1 MKKAKKLAALLL
13 SLALV
18 SPTLAAAAPEDFQGE
33 EEQAATSVITETAET
48 TETTEDLISE
58 EDLSQ
63 IAAEEEPQDVGTEVP
78 SEEETTEPP
87 AVTEPDSQTV
97 TVTFMDGA
105 EILLT
110 QTLPVGE
117 APQAAPKTASDGS
130 LILAWV
136 ANGKKIADP
145 TRVSLWQDT
154 VYTVWKVPV
163 LNTETHDSYING
175 KGEATFSP
183 NNNLTRAEA
192 ATIVSSLLKD
202 KHLGVCT
209 ASFSDVSAGD
219 WYYQSVT
226 LLSSLGILNGYEDGT
241 FRPNQTITRAEFVTI
256 LSSFFA
262 PVEGTARFQDV
273 PATHWALKNIS
284 SANARGWI
292 NGYDDGTFRPDKTIT
307 RAEAV
312 TVMNAVLG
320 RSASHT
326 QTMAL
331 IQNGGVSVF
340 RDVRPS
346 DWFYAAVMEASTNH
360 SYSKEYG
367 QEIWT
372 DFVYRSCGYNTGLQ
386 LIGSAYYLVDENQQL
401 VFLPAGI
408 QTLDGKSYYVAAD
421 GSIPAYSAGPH
432 EIGNALYYI
441 NADNTVALNQTV
453 GYLYFGADGKYT
465 TKNPELDALV
475 EKTIAGCT
483 QPNMTQAEKLRACY
497 LYLRENCRYLARDHH
512 GRGTTYWTEESAIWM
527 FTYQRGNCYCYA
539 AAFQYMANRL
549 GYQAYSISGG
559 LGTSNSD
566 HAWVMIDGKLY
577 DPELEYAYLYRFST
591 SRYYN
596 LYGIYALTAPFV
608 YVFPA

>member
-13 SLALV
+13 SLALI
-18 SPTLAAAAPEDFQGE
+18 SPTLAAAAPENVLGE
-33 EEQAATSVITETAET
+33 EEQAASSAVTETAET
-48 TETTEDLISE
+48 SDALLPEEAPSDPTAEAEPETGL
-58 EDLSQ
+58 
-63 IAAEEEPQDVGTEVP
+63 EVP
-78 SEEETTEPP
+78 SEEEPSAPP
-87 AVTEPDSQTV
+87 SVTEPEPQTI
-97 TVTFMDGA
+97 TVTFMDEAGV
-105 EILLT
+105 LLT

-117 APQAAPKTASDGS
+117 APQAAPERASDGS

-136 ANGKKIADP
+136 ANGRKIANP
-145 TRVSLWQDT
+145 TTVSLQHDT
-154 VYTVWKVPV
+154 VYTVWKAPV

-175 KGEATFSP
+175 KGEATFAP

-192 ATIVSSLLKD
+192 ATIVSSLLTD

-320 RSASHT
+320 RSASHA

-331 IQNGGVSVF
+331 LQDGGVSVF
-340 RDVRPS
+340 RDVRPG
-346 DWFYAAVMEASTNH
+346 DWFYAAVMEASTSH

-367 QEIWT
+367 PEIWT
-372 DFVYRSCGYNTGLQ
+372 DFVYRSCGYSTGLQ
-386 LIGSAYYLVDENQQL
+386 LIGGAYYLVDENQQL

-408 QTLDGKSYYVAAD
+408 QTLEDKSYYVAAD

-441 NADNTVALNQTV
+441 NADNTVSLNQTI
-453 GYLYFGADGKYT
+453 GYLYFGPDGKYT
-465 TKNPELDALV
+465 TNNTNLDALV

-483 QPNMTQAEKLRACY
+483 QPTMTQGEKLRACY

-512 GRGTTYWTEESAIWM
+512 ARGTTYWTEESAIWM
-527 FTYQRGNCYCYA
+527 FTYQRGNCYCFA

-549 GYQAYSISGG
+549 GYQAYSVSGG

-596 LYGIYALTAPFV
+596 LYGINALTAPFV